1 MILRFGLLLG
11 AVVLLTTACQPV
23 DTSLPSAAMQDNGI
37 KPENPD
43 PIAGNYVQSYPF
55 SLVVTNI
62 QQKNKIT
69 LQGRNY
75 EPETK
80 YLMVT
85 FQIANLGTEPI
96 TIEPTMF
103 RLVDDQ
109 GKKYKPNVSY
119 DLLLN
124 GNGKGFFHQLLKS
137 REKKS
142 ATLLFDTSV
151 GVGQGYLEIKSPTS
165 PKTAYVRLVQ

>member
-1 MILRFGLLLG
+1 LRFGLLLLG
-11 AVVLLTTACQPV
+11 TVFLFTTACQPV
-23 DTSLPSAAMQDNGI
+23 NNSLPSAAMQDSGI
-37 KPENPD
+37 KPENPN

-69 LQGRNY
+69 LRGRNY

-85 FQIANLGTEPI
+85 FNVSNLGTEPI
-96 TIEPTMF
+96 IIEPTMF

-109 GKKYKPNVSY
+109 GNKYKPNVAY

-124 GNGKGFFHQLLKS
+124 GNGKGFFHQPLKS
-137 REKKS
+137 REKKG
-142 ATLLFDTSV
+142 ATLLFDTPV
-151 GVGQGYLEIKSPTS
+151 GIGQGYLEIKSPMS
-165 PKTAYVRLVQ
+165 PKTAFVRLVQ